1 MLISVVVTVRNE
13 EKRIRHL
20 LDSLVVQERPWEV
33 VVVDA
38 FSEDRTRDI
47 VQDYASRYPEIH
59 LHKRGGTR
67 GVGRNHGAQLA
78 KGEVIAFIDGDC
90 IANPFWLKEMRRSF
104 AQDDRGV
111 DVVAGKT
118 ITIGYAPFA
127 ELDRV
132 ELNVQGFDVT
142 YPSCNLAYRREKFLF
157 IRGFDP
163 QFMTAEDIDLNYRA
177 VCTGSRIVHNEHAIV
192 YALARD
198 TYVDFFKQ
206 AFWNGFGRKQLTLK
220 HGRLWQ
226 HYSFRDM
233 IGSRINTWRV
243 IRLFFGM
250 LGYAVC
256 KVHDHPEMFRRSDL
270 EQLQEARGGRP

>member
-20 LDSLVVQERPWEV
+20 LDSLVVQERPWEI

-47 VQDYASRYPEIH
+47 VQDYARQFPDIH
-59 LHKRGGTR
+59 LHKKGGTR

-78 KGEVIAFIDGDC
+78 TGEVIAFIDGDC

-104 AQDDRGV
+104 VEGGVGV

-142 YPSCNLAYRREKFLF
+142 YPSCNLAYRRERFLL
-157 IRGFDP
+157 IGGFDP

-177 VCTGSRIVHNEHAIV
+177 VCMGSRITHNEHAIV

-198 TYVDFFKQ
+198 TYIDFFKQ

-233 IGSRINTWRV
+233 IGQRINTWRV

-256 KVHDHPEMFRRSDL
+256 KVHDHPEMFRLADL
-270 EQLQEARGGRP
+270 EQLRQAR

>member
-1 MLISVVVTVRNE
+1 MLISIVVTVRNE

-20 LDSLVVQERPWEV
+20 LDSLVVQERPWEI

-38 FSEDRTRDI
+38 FSEDRTREI
-47 VQDYASRYPEIH
+47 VQEYAERFPDVH
-59 LHKRGGTR
+59 LHKKGGTR
-67 GVGRNHGAQLA
+67 GVGRNHGAEMA
-78 KGEVIAFIDGDC
+78 KGEFIAFTDGDC
-90 IANPFWLKEMRRSF
+90 IANPFWLKEIRKSF
-104 AQDDRGV
+104 AQGGPGV

-132 ELNVQGFDVT
+132 ELYIQGFDVT
-142 YPSCNLAYRREKFLF
+142 HPSCNLAYRRDKFLL

-177 VCTGSRIVHNEHAIV
+177 VCTGSCITLNEHAII

-198 TYVDFFKQ
+198 TYIGFLKQ

-226 HYSFRDM
+226 HYSFTDM
-233 IGSRINTWRV
+233 IGQRINTWRV
-243 IRLFFGM
+243 IRLAFGM

-256 KVHDHPEMFRRSDL
+256 KVHDHPEMFRLNDL
-270 EQLQEARGGRP
+270 EQLQQSRECET